1 MESMRLSDKASE
13 HQKNLKVWGH
23 GDPEMFFT
31 KLKTYHLSY
40 YAVDVTDPRN
50 MLDTCYNFVMGL
62 AHHGCL
68 CGSVEEHQ
76 SMEKSKG
83 LRPWGPR
90 NFSLFDTHDKTKN
103 IFLNFFTELKNWPSF
118 LFY

>member
-1 MESMRLSDKASE
+1 MESLRLSGKASE
-13 HQKNLKVWGH
+13 HEKIQRS
-23 GDPEMFFT
+23 E
-31 KLKTYHLSY
+31 
-40 YAVDVTDPRN
+40 
-50 MLDTCYNFVMGL
+50 VMGTQKCSL
-62 AHHGCL
+62 PSSIFTIYLILLTNIMLLTSLIVAICWMHVIYELCNGPCSPWSL

-103 IFLNFFTELKNWPSF
+103 IFLHFFTELKN
-118 LFY
+118 

>member
-1 MESMRLSDKASE
+1 M
-13 HQKNLKVWGH
+13 
-23 GDPEMFFT
+23 
-31 KLKTYHLSY
+31 
-40 YAVDVTDPRN
+40 
-50 MLDTCYNFVMGL
+50 NFVMGL

-83 LRPWGPR
+83 PRQWGPR

-103 IFLNFFTELKNWPSF
+103 TFLNISLPNSKTYHLPYSIKSY
-118 LFY
+118 LGKTVTKSD